1 MKKNKESDKLVK
13 LKEYINKY
21 NFTMKDL
28 LFSARLEISDI
39 IFEEHQI
46 GCYWTDAVLIG
57 IQLLFVLIGLI
68 CGIFGL
74 HISTITCCI
83 TIIILAV
90 VLLNNVIH
98 DYSWRKAK
106 KRFNDL
112 CELLEEAEKKCQ
124 NK

>member
-1 MKKNKESDKLVK
+1 MRDKKKETKLDKLN
-13 LKEYINKY
+13 EYINKY
-21 NFTMKDL
+21 DFDMKDI

-46 GCYWTDAVLIG
+46 GCYWTDAILIG
-57 IQLLFVLIGLI
+57 IQLLLVIIGFI
-68 CGIFGL
+68 CNFFGL
-74 HISTITCCI
+74 HISTITCSM
-83 TIIILAV
+83 TIIILAI

-112 CELLEEAEKKCQ
+112 CDLLEEAEKKCQ